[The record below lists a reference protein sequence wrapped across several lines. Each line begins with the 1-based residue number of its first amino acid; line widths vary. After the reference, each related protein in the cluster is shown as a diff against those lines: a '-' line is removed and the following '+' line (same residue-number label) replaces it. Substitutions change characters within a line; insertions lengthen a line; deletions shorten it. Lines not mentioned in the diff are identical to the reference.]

1 MSATLKDIAQ
11 ETGLSIATVSKYL
24 NGVKLR
30 DKNRIAIEEAIRKL
44 DYTVNEYA
52 RGFKLN
58 RSHTIGVII
67 PNLNNLFVTNILVRM
82 EELLREQ
89 RYSIMVCDCHTDPG
103 LESELVH
110 FLLGKMVDGIINMP
124 VCTTGEHLKPALQ
137 KNVPVLVLDRAIP
150 ELDGQIDSILVDN
163 ASVSRKAVRN
173 LLDHGHRQIGVI
185 VGPLDYST
193 ARERLE
199 GYRQALT
206 ASGIP
211 VDESLIAYSDF
222 TLEGGY
228 ECTCRLLERN
238 PQMTALFPTN
248 YDMTL
253 GAFIAAKERK
263 LRIPEDLSFIGFDD
277 MGLARVTHPPL
288 TVVAQPLD
296 QMGNYAAR
304 RILSRLSDPDEIP
317 ISITLSA
324 ALRLGASVCC
334 PSSGHEP

>member
-1 MSATLKDIAQ
+1 MPATLKDIAQ

-24 NGVKLR
+24 NGAKLR
-30 DKNRIAIEEAIRKL
+30 EKNRIAIEEAIRKL

-58 RSHTIGVII
+58 RSHIIGVVI
-67 PNLNNLFVTNILVRM
+67 PDLNNLFVTNIIVRM

-89 RYSIMVCDCHTDPG
+89 GYSIMVCDCHTDPA
-103 LESELVH
+103 LERDIIH

-124 VCTTGEHLKPALQ
+124 VDATGENLKPALQ
-137 KNVPVLVLDRAIP
+137 KNIPVLVLDRAVP
-150 ELDGQIDSILVDN
+150 DLEGQIDSILVDN
-163 ASVSRKAVRN
+163 VSISRKAVQN
-173 LLDHGHRQIGVI
+173 LLDHGHKQIGVI
-185 VGPLDYST
+185 VGPSDYST
-193 ARERLE
+193 STERLE
-199 GYRQALT
+199 GYRQAL
-206 ASGIP
+206 ASSGIS
-211 VDESLIAYSDF
+211 VNDNLIAYSDF

-228 ECTCRLLERN
+228 ECFCQLLEKNSR
-238 PQMTALFPTN
+238 MTALFPTN

-288 TVVAQPLD
+288 TVAAQPLD

-304 RILSRLSDPDEIP
+304 RILSRLADPEEIP

-324 ALRLGASVCC
+324 SLRLGASVSR
-334 PSSGHEP
+334 PHTAKEQ